1 MRTSFFPLL
10 LAAVLA
16 ACDPF
21 DPGIVGYRSRSDCGP
36 HRPGDRVEQAGPDEP
51 GPAPGPVFQLDTTVY
66 YCAVRFPDGYDWQRD
81 TAYGSVPFELLLYRD
96 FEPILTLPSGP
107 DACFVPDP
115 DRHHLAGGHLYTERM
130 ADGQTRI
137 GRDGVELFR
146 FPGREYLVGLLEDGE
161 DLYTL
166 SRPAKGDGFTFRRN
180 GDVLLRQPSGT
191 PFGSLTDPSYGPSGA
206 LYRDQE
212 QVCFCY
218 ASGKGPQQTF
228 HAVRDGQAK
237 QMEELSPGTSVLDL
251 KLIRGQAVA
260 LRPDFRGERLSEGR
274 LWVSG
279 QAFAV
284 TGRFS
289 DGAGWY
295 SGYMKDGGAPERLCR
310 EEAALYVASGR
321 AAAVSADAA
330 GDVRWYGP
338 ESGRESLSC
347 HFFTPACAAFLPGAP
362 WLALTPRDTR
372 HRPFVRSGTRVHEV
386 DVNGYVS
393 SLAVTVSLRPR

>member
-1 MRTSFFPLL
+1 M
-10 LAAVLA
+10 
-16 ACDPF
+16 
-21 DPGIVGYRSRSDCGP
+21 
-36 HRPGDRVEQAGPDEP
+36 EQAGPDEP

-66 YCAVRFPDGYDWQRD
+66 YSAVRFPDGYDWQRD

-96 FEPILTLPSGP
+96 FEPALTLPSGP

-228 HAVRDGQAK
+228 HAVRDG
-237 QMEELSPGTSVLDL
+237 
-251 KLIRGQAVA
+251 
-260 LRPDFRGERLSEGR
+260 
-274 LWVSG
+274 
-279 QAFAV
+279 
-284 TGRFS
+284 
-289 DGAGWY
+289 
-295 SGYMKDGGAPERLCR
+295 
-310 EEAALYVASGR
+310 
-321 AAAVSADAA
+321 
-330 GDVRWYGP
+330 
-338 ESGRESLSC
+338 
-347 HFFTPACAAFLPGAP
+347 
-362 WLALTPRDTR
+362 LAQQL
-372 HRPFVRSGTRVHEV
+372 
-386 DVNGYVS
+386 
-393 SLAVTVSLRPR
+393 

>member
-1 MRTSFFPLL
+1 MRTSILPFF

-21 DPGIVGYRSRSDCGP
+21 DPGIVGFRSRSDCGP
-36 HRPGDRVEQAGPDEP
+36 HRPGERVEQDGPDQP
-51 GPAPGPVFQLDTTVY
+51 VPTPGPVFQLDTTVY
-66 YCAVRFPDGYDWQRD
+66 YSAVRFPDGYDWQRD
-81 TAYGSVPFELLLYRD
+81 TAYGSVPFELLLYRN
-96 FEPILTLPSGP
+96 FEPVLALPSGP

-115 DRHHLAGGHLYTERM
+115 DRHHLADGHLYTERM

-137 GRDGVELFR
+137 GRDGVELLR

-166 SRPAKGDGFTFRRN
+166 SRPAKGAGFTFRRN
-180 GDVLLRQPSGT
+180 GDILFRQPSGT
-191 PFGSLTDPSYGPSGA
+191 PFGTLTDPSYGPSGA

-218 ASGKGPQQTF
+218 ASGKGLSQAF
-228 HAVRDGQAK
+228 YAVRDGQA
-237 QMEELSPGTSVLDL
+237 QQLEELPPGTTVLDL

-260 LRPDFRGERLSEGR
+260 LRPDFQGERLDEGR
-274 LWVSG
+274 LWASG
-279 QAFAV
+279 QALAV

-295 SGYMKDGGAPERLCR
+295 SGYLKDGGAPERICR

-321 AAAVSADAA
+321 AGAVSADAA

-338 ESGRESLSC
+338 ENGRESLPC
-347 HFFTPACAAFLPGAP
+347 HFLTPACAAFLSGAP

-372 HRPFVRSGTRVHEV
+372 HRPFVRAGTRVHEV